1 VLWGAALA
9 AVGVRLGDQGKPDG
23 ATVSS
28 AVRAGYDA
36 LTSLGKAAPGD
47 KTMLDALLPFAVHL
61 DASLATGAPL
71 AEAWASA
78 AAVAQDAA
86 DATKNLRPRVGR
98 ARPLAEKSLGT
109 PDAGAISMALC
120 LRVVGEV
127 LGSE

>member
-1 VLWGAALA
+1 M
-9 AVGVRLGDQGKPDG
+9 PDI
-23 ATVSS
+23 
-28 AVRAGYDA
+28 
-36 LTSLGKAAPGD
+36 
-47 KTMLDALLPFAVHL
+47 
-61 DASLATGAPL
+61 
-71 AEAWASA
+71 
-78 AAVAQDAA
+78 DAA